1 MQESVTINRS
11 YKDRLFKIIFEDKK
25 ELLSLYNALTG
36 KNYQNPDELEINTI
50 DDVIYMHLKNDMS
63 FILDD
68 WQNLFEQ
75 QSTFNPNQPLRG
87 FFYFADLYKV
97 KYFGKKIYSTR
108 LLKIP
113 TPQYIVFYNGTANMP
128 DRKELR
134 LSDAFQ
140 QPTEQPDIEVVAHM
154 LNINYGH
161 NKELMERCQ
170 KLKEYAQFID
180 IIRHYLRENKQWSN
194 EQAISKAID
203 DCIKNNILRDI
214 LQKERLRV
222 MASILSE
229 FDDVNFTYD
238 IGHDIFDNHN
248 YTKLSKLQLKKLNN
262 IHIHNVCNNK
272 DHCEITPT
280 CDYITQL
287 RDSVKY
293 LKSINYE
300 KSIVLETGFNNYPG
314 NNYEEK
320 LINYIKSFE
329 KIEDILK
336 TE

>member
-113 TPQYIVFYNGTANMP
+113 TPQYIVFYNGTTSMP

-140 QPTEQPDIEVVAHM
+140 QPTAQPDIEVVAHM

-180 IIRHYLRENKQWSN
+180 IIRHYLKENEHWSN

-229 FDDVNFTYD
+229 FDEVGYKEMIRQEAYEDAYEEIYEEVYEEISVKSLIEFVQD
-238 IGHDIFDNHN
+238 IGYSKEDATTLAKQRFHLSDDVINQYMQKFWKDN
-248 YTKLSKLQLKKLNN
+248 
-262 IHIHNVCNNK
+262 
-272 DHCEITPT
+272 
-280 CDYITQL
+280 
-287 RDSVKY
+287 
-293 LKSINYE
+293 
-300 KSIVLETGFNNYPG
+300 
-314 NNYEEK
+314 
-320 LINYIKSFE
+320 
-329 KIEDILK
+329 
-336 TE
+336 

>member
-1 MQESVTINRS
+1 MQESVTINRT

-128 DRKELR
+128 DKKELR

-180 IIRHYLRENKQWSN
+180 IIRHYLKENEHWSN

-229 FDDVNFTYD
+229 FDEVGYKEMIQD
-238 IGHDIFDNHN
+238 
-248 YTKLSKLQLKKLNN
+248 
-262 IHIHNVCNNK
+262 
-272 DHCEITPT
+272 EA
-280 CDYITQL
+280 
-287 RDSVKY
+287 
-293 LKSINYE
+293 
-300 KSIVLETGFNNYPG
+300 
-314 NNYEEK
+314 
-320 LINYIKSFE
+320 
-329 KIEDILK
+329 IEDGEIRGSIKLAYKLKLPKPEIIAILRHDYNLSDEEVNQYMQK
-336 TE
+336 FWKN

>member
-113 TPQYIVFYNGTANMP
+113 TPQYIVFYNGTTSMP
-128 DRKELR
+128 DKKELR

-140 QPTEQPDIEVVAHM
+140 QPTTQPDIEVVAHM

-180 IIRHYLRENKQWSN
+180 IIRHYLKENEHWSN

-214 LQKERLRV
+214 LQKERLRF

-229 FDDVNFTYD
+229 FDEVGYKEM
-238 IGHDIFDNHN
+238 IR
-248 YTKLSKLQLKKLNN
+248 
-262 IHIHNVCNNK
+262 
-272 DHCEITPT
+272 EEA
-280 CDYITQL
+280 
-287 RDSVKY
+287 
-293 LKSINYE
+293 YE
-300 KSIVLETGFNNYPG
+300 DA
-314 NNYEEK
+314 YEEAYGKAYGEGEISGMIK
-320 LINYIKSFE
+320 LAQNLNLPKSQIITMIKQNYNLSDEEISEYMQELWK
-329 KIEDILK
+329 D
-336 TE
+336 

>member
-1 MQESVTINRS
+1 MQESVSINRT

-113 TPQYIVFYNGTANMP
+113 TPQYIVFYNGTMNMP
-128 DRKELR
+128 DKKELR

-140 QPTEQPDIEVVAHM
+140 QPTTQPDIEVVAHM

-161 NKELMERCQ
+161 NKELMERCR

-203 DCIKNNILRDI
+203 DCIQNNILRDI

-229 FDDVNFTYD
+229 FDEVGYKEM
-238 IGHDIFDNHN
+238 IR
-248 YTKLSKLQLKKLNN
+248 Q
-262 IHIHNVCNNK
+262 
-272 DHCEITPT
+272 EA
-280 CDYITQL
+280 
-287 RDSVKY
+287 
-293 LKSINYE
+293 YE
-300 KSIVLETGFNNYPG
+300 DA
-314 NNYEEK
+314 YEEGHEAGLEEGREQELAHGVK
-320 LINYIKSFE
+320 SYIKLAQSIGYAE
-329 KIEDILK
+329 SKIVTMLMQEFNLSEDQASQYVQK
-336 TE
+336 FWKDK

>member
-1 MQESVTINRS
+1 MQESVTINRT

-180 IIRHYLRENKQWSN
+180 IIRHYLKENEHWSN

-229 FDDVNFTYD
+229 FDEVGYKEMIRQEAYEDAYEDAYEEGVEYGAKTLIEFVPD
-238 IGHDIFDNHN
+238 IGYSKEDATTLVKQRFH
-248 YTKLSKLQLKKLNN
+248 LS
-262 IHIHNVCNNK
+262 
-272 DHCEITPT
+272 D
-280 CDYITQL
+280 DA
-287 RDSVKY
+287 
-293 LKSINYE
+293 INQYMQ
-300 KSIVLETGFNNYPG
+300 KFWKN
-314 NNYEEK
+314 
-320 LINYIKSFE
+320 
-329 KIEDILK
+329 
-336 TE
+336 

>member
-113 TPQYIVFYNGTANMP
+113 TPQYIVFYNGTTSMP

-161 NKELMERCQ
+161 NKELMERCR

-203 DCIKNNILRDI
+203 DCIQNNILRDI

-229 FDDVNFTYD
+229 FDEVGYKEMIRQEAYEDAYEEVYEEISVKSLIEFVQD
-238 IGHDIFDNHN
+238 IGYSKEDAATLVKQRFH
-248 YTKLSKLQLKKLNN
+248 LSDDAINQYMQKFWKK
-262 IHIHNVCNNK
+262 
-272 DHCEITPT
+272 
-280 CDYITQL
+280 
-287 RDSVKY
+287 
-293 LKSINYE
+293 
-300 KSIVLETGFNNYPG
+300 
-314 NNYEEK
+314 
-320 LINYIKSFE
+320 
-329 KIEDILK
+329 
-336 TE
+336 

>member
-1 MQESVTINRS
+1 MQESVTINRT

-113 TPQYIVFYNGTANMP
+113 TPQYIVFYNGIANMP

-161 NKELMERCQ
+161 NKELMERCR

-203 DCIKNNILRDI
+203 DCIQNNILRDI

-229 FDDVNFTYD
+229 FDEVGYKEMIRQEAYEDAYEEVYEKGVEYGVEYGVKTLIEFVQD
-238 IGHDIFDNHN
+238 IGYSKEDATTLAKQRFH
-248 YTKLSKLQLKKLNN
+248 LSDDAVNQYMQKFWKN
-262 IHIHNVCNNK
+262 
-272 DHCEITPT
+272 
-280 CDYITQL
+280 
-287 RDSVKY
+287 
-293 LKSINYE
+293 
-300 KSIVLETGFNNYPG
+300 
-314 NNYEEK
+314 
-320 LINYIKSFE
+320 
-329 KIEDILK
+329 
-336 TE
+336 

>member
-1 MQESVTINRS
+1 MQESVTINRT

-113 TPQYIVFYNGTANMP
+113 TPQYIVFYNGTTNMP
-128 DRKELR
+128 DKKELR

-140 QPTEQPDIEVVAHM
+140 QPTEQPDIEVIAHM

-161 NKELMERCQ
+161 NKELMERCR

-203 DCIKNNILRDI
+203 DCIQNNILRDI

-229 FDDVNFTYD
+229 FDEVGYKEMIRQEAYEDAYEEGVEYGVKTLIEFVQD
-238 IGHDIFDNHN
+238 IGYSKEDATTLVKQRFH
-248 YTKLSKLQLKKLNN
+248 LSDDAINQYMQKFWKK
-262 IHIHNVCNNK
+262 
-272 DHCEITPT
+272 
-280 CDYITQL
+280 
-287 RDSVKY
+287 
-293 LKSINYE
+293 
-300 KSIVLETGFNNYPG
+300 
-314 NNYEEK
+314 
-320 LINYIKSFE
+320 
-329 KIEDILK
+329 
-336 TE
+336 

>member
-113 TPQYIVFYNGTANMP
+113 TPQYIVFYNGTTSMP

-140 QPTEQPDIEVVAHM
+140 QPTTQPDIEVVAHM

-180 IIRHYLRENKQWSN
+180 IIRHYLKENEHWSN

-229 FDDVNFTYD
+229 FDEVGYKEMIRQEAYEDAYEEIYEEVYEEISVKSLIEFVQD
-238 IGHDIFDNHN
+238 IGYSKEDAATLVKQRFH
-248 YTKLSKLQLKKLNN
+248 LSDDAINQYMQKFWKK
-262 IHIHNVCNNK
+262 
-272 DHCEITPT
+272 
-280 CDYITQL
+280 
-287 RDSVKY
+287 
-293 LKSINYE
+293 
-300 KSIVLETGFNNYPG
+300 
-314 NNYEEK
+314 
-320 LINYIKSFE
+320 
-329 KIEDILK
+329 
-336 TE
+336 

>member
-113 TPQYIVFYNGTANMP
+113 TPQYIVFYNGTTSMP

-180 IIRHYLRENKQWSN
+180 IIRHYLKENKQWSN

-203 DCIKNNILRDI
+203 DCIQNNILRDI

-229 FDDVNFTYD
+229 FDEVGYKEMIRQEAYEDAYEEAYEEGVEYGVKYGGVKTLIEFVQD
-238 IGHDIFDNHN
+238 IGYSKEDATTLAKQRFH
-248 YTKLSKLQLKKLNN
+248 LSDD
-262 IHIHNVCNNK
+262 V
-272 DHCEITPT
+272 
-280 CDYITQL
+280 
-287 RDSVKY
+287 
-293 LKSINYE
+293 INQYMQ
-300 KSIVLETGFNNYPG
+300 KFWKN
-314 NNYEEK
+314 
-320 LINYIKSFE
+320 
-329 KIEDILK
+329 
-336 TE
+336 

>member
-1 MQESVTINRS
+1 MQESVTINRT

-113 TPQYIVFYNGTANMP
+113 TPQYIVFYNGTTNMP
-128 DRKELR
+128 DKKELR

-161 NKELMERCQ
+161 NKELMERCR

-180 IIRHYLRENKQWSN
+180 IIRHYLKENEHWSN

-203 DCIKNNILRDI
+203 DCIQNNILRDI

-229 FDDVNFTYD
+229 FDEVGYKEM
-238 IGHDIFDNHN
+238 IR
-248 YTKLSKLQLKKLNN
+248 Q
-262 IHIHNVCNNK
+262 
-272 DHCEITPT
+272 EA
-280 CDYITQL
+280 
-287 RDSVKY
+287 
-293 LKSINYE
+293 YE
-300 KSIVLETGFNNYPG
+300 DA
-314 NNYEEK
+314 YEEGHEAGLEEGREQELAHGVK
-320 LINYIKSFE
+320 SYIKLAQSIGYAE
-329 KIEDILK
+329 SKIVTMLMQEFNLSEDQASQYVQK
-336 TE
+336 FWKDK

>member
-1 MQESVTINRS
+1 MQESVSINRT

-113 TPQYIVFYNGTANMP
+113 TPQYIVFYNGTTNMP
-128 DRKELR
+128 DKKELR

-140 QPTEQPDIEVVAHM
+140 QPTTQPDIEVVAHM

-229 FDDVNFTYD
+229 FDEVGYKEM
-238 IGHDIFDNHN
+238 IR
-248 YTKLSKLQLKKLNN
+248 Q
-262 IHIHNVCNNK
+262 
-272 DHCEITPT
+272 EA
-280 CDYITQL
+280 
-287 RDSVKY
+287 
-293 LKSINYE
+293 YE
-300 KSIVLETGFNNYPG
+300 DA
-314 NNYEEK
+314 YEEGHEAGLEEGREQELAHGVK
-320 LINYIKSFE
+320 SYIKLAQSIGYAE
-329 KIEDILK
+329 SKIVTMLMQEFNLSEDQASQYVQK
-336 TE
+336 FWKDK

>member
-113 TPQYIVFYNGTANMP
+113 TPQYIVFYNGTTSMP

-140 QPTEQPDIEVVAHM
+140 QPTAQPDIEVVAHM

-161 NKELMERCQ
+161 NKELMERCR

-229 FDDVNFTYD
+229 FDEVGYKEMIRQEAYEDAYEEAYEEGVEYGVKYGGVKTLIEFVQD
-238 IGHDIFDNHN
+238 IGYSKEDATTLAKQRFHLSDDVINQYMQKFWKDN
-248 YTKLSKLQLKKLNN
+248 
-262 IHIHNVCNNK
+262 
-272 DHCEITPT
+272 
-280 CDYITQL
+280 
-287 RDSVKY
+287 
-293 LKSINYE
+293 
-300 KSIVLETGFNNYPG
+300 
-314 NNYEEK
+314 
-320 LINYIKSFE
+320 
-329 KIEDILK
+329 
-336 TE
+336 

>member
-1 MQESVTINRS
+1 MQESVSINRT

-113 TPQYIVFYNGTANMP
+113 TPQYIVFYNGTTSMP

-229 FDDVNFTYD
+229 FDEVGYKEMIQD
-238 IGHDIFDNHN
+238 
-248 YTKLSKLQLKKLNN
+248 
-262 IHIHNVCNNK
+262 
-272 DHCEITPT
+272 EA
-280 CDYITQL
+280 
-287 RDSVKY
+287 
-293 LKSINYE
+293 
-300 KSIVLETGFNNYPG
+300 
-314 NNYEEK
+314 
-320 LINYIKSFE
+320 
-329 KIEDILK
+329 IEDGEIRGSIKLAYKLKLPKPEIIAILRHDYNLTDDEVNQYMQK
-336 TE
+336 FWKN

>member
-1 MQESVTINRS
+1 MQESVSINRT

-113 TPQYIVFYNGTANMP
+113 TPQYIVFYNGTTNMP
-128 DRKELR
+128 DKKELR

-140 QPTEQPDIEVVAHM
+140 QPTTQPDIEVVAHM

-203 DCIKNNILRDI
+203 DCIQNNILRDI
-214 LQKERLRV
+214 LQKGRLRV

-229 FDDVNFTYD
+229 FDEVGYKEM
-238 IGHDIFDNHN
+238 IGQEAYEDAYEEI
-248 YTKLSKLQLKKLNN
+248 
-262 IHIHNVCNNK
+262 
-272 DHCEITPT
+272 CEEI
-280 CDYITQL
+280 
-287 RDSVKY
+287 SVKSLIEFTQDTGY
-293 LKSINYE
+293 SKQEVFAIIKQRFHLSDDAINQYMQ
-300 KSIVLETGFNNYPG
+300 KFWKN
-314 NNYEEK
+314 
-320 LINYIKSFE
+320 
-329 KIEDILK
+329 
-336 TE
+336 

>member
-113 TPQYIVFYNGTANMP
+113 TPQYIVFYNGTTSMP

-140 QPTEQPDIEVVAHM
+140 QPTVQPDIEVVAHM

-180 IIRHYLRENKQWSN
+180 IIRHYLKENKQWSN
-194 EQAISKAID
+194 ERAISKAID
-203 DCIKNNILRDI
+203 DCIQNNILRDI

-229 FDDVNFTYD
+229 FDEVGYKEMIRQEAYEDAYEEAYEEGVEYGVKYGGVKTLIEFVQD
-238 IGHDIFDNHN
+238 IGYSKEDATTLAKQRFHLSDDVINQYMQKFWKDN
-248 YTKLSKLQLKKLNN
+248 
-262 IHIHNVCNNK
+262 
-272 DHCEITPT
+272 
-280 CDYITQL
+280 
-287 RDSVKY
+287 
-293 LKSINYE
+293 
-300 KSIVLETGFNNYPG
+300 
-314 NNYEEK
+314 
-320 LINYIKSFE
+320 
-329 KIEDILK
+329 
-336 TE
+336 

>member
-1 MQESVTINRS
+1 MQESVTINRT

-113 TPQYIVFYNGTANMP
+113 TPQYIVFYNGTTNMP
-128 DRKELR
+128 DKKELR

-140 QPTEQPDIEVVAHM
+140 QPTTQPDIEVVAHM

-161 NKELMERCQ
+161 NKELMERCR

-203 DCIKNNILRDI
+203 DCIQNNILRDI

-229 FDDVNFTYD
+229 FDEVGYKEMIQD
-238 IGHDIFDNHN
+238 
-248 YTKLSKLQLKKLNN
+248 
-262 IHIHNVCNNK
+262 
-272 DHCEITPT
+272 EA
-280 CDYITQL
+280 
-287 RDSVKY
+287 
-293 LKSINYE
+293 
-300 KSIVLETGFNNYPG
+300 
-314 NNYEEK
+314 
-320 LINYIKSFE
+320 
-329 KIEDILK
+329 IEDGEIRGSIKLAYKLKLPKPEIIAILRHDYNLSDEEVNQYMQK
-336 TE
+336 FWKN

>member
-1 MQESVTINRS
+1 MQESVTINRT

-113 TPQYIVFYNGTANMP
+113 TPQYIVFYNGTTIMP

-161 NKELMERCQ
+161 NKELMERCR

-203 DCIKNNILRDI
+203 DCIQNNILRDI

-229 FDDVNFTYD
+229 FDEVGYKEMIQD
-238 IGHDIFDNHN
+238 
-248 YTKLSKLQLKKLNN
+248 
-262 IHIHNVCNNK
+262 
-272 DHCEITPT
+272 EA
-280 CDYITQL
+280 
-287 RDSVKY
+287 
-293 LKSINYE
+293 
-300 KSIVLETGFNNYPG
+300 
-314 NNYEEK
+314 
-320 LINYIKSFE
+320 
-329 KIEDILK
+329 IEDGEIRGSIKLAYKLKLPKPEIIAILRHDYNLSDEEVNQYMQK
-336 TE
+336 FWKN

>member
-1 MQESVTINRS
+1 MQESVSINRT

-161 NKELMERCQ
+161 NKELMERCR
-170 KLKEYAQFID
+170 KLKEYSLFID
-180 IIRHYLRENKQWSN
+180 TIRNYLKKNKHWSN

-203 DCIKNNILRDI
+203 DCIQNNILRDI
-214 LQKERLRV
+214 FQKERLRV

-229 FDDVNFTYD
+229 FDEVGYKEM
-238 IGHDIFDNHN
+238 IR
-248 YTKLSKLQLKKLNN
+248 Q
-262 IHIHNVCNNK
+262 
-272 DHCEITPT
+272 EA
-280 CDYITQL
+280 
-287 RDSVKY
+287 
-293 LKSINYE
+293 YE
-300 KSIVLETGFNNYPG
+300 DA
-314 NNYEEK
+314 YEEGHEAGLEEGREQELAHGVK
-320 LINYIKSFE
+320 SYIKLAQSIGYAE
-329 KIEDILK
+329 SKIVTMLMQEFNLSEDQASQYVQK
-336 TE
+336 FWKDK

>member
-1 MQESVTINRS
+1 MQESVTINRT

-113 TPQYIVFYNGTANMP
+113 TPQYIVFYNGTTSMP

-180 IIRHYLRENKQWSN
+180 IIRHYLKENEHWSN

-229 FDDVNFTYD
+229 FDEVGYKEMIRQEAYEDAYEDAYEEGVEYGVKTLIEFVQD
-238 IGHDIFDNHN
+238 IGYSKEDATTLVKQRFH
-248 YTKLSKLQLKKLNN
+248 LSDDAINQYMQKFWKK
-262 IHIHNVCNNK
+262 
-272 DHCEITPT
+272 
-280 CDYITQL
+280 
-287 RDSVKY
+287 
-293 LKSINYE
+293 
-300 KSIVLETGFNNYPG
+300 
-314 NNYEEK
+314 
-320 LINYIKSFE
+320 
-329 KIEDILK
+329 
-336 TE
+336 

>member
-1 MQESVTINRS
+1 MQESVSINRT

-113 TPQYIVFYNGTANMP
+113 TPQYIVFYNGTTNMP
-128 DRKELR
+128 DKKELR

-161 NKELMERCQ
+161 NKELMERCR

-203 DCIKNNILRDI
+203 DCIQNNILRDI

-229 FDDVNFTYD
+229 FDEVGYKEM
-238 IGHDIFDNHN
+238 IR
-248 YTKLSKLQLKKLNN
+248 Q
-262 IHIHNVCNNK
+262 
-272 DHCEITPT
+272 EA
-280 CDYITQL
+280 
-287 RDSVKY
+287 
-293 LKSINYE
+293 YE
-300 KSIVLETGFNNYPG
+300 DA
-314 NNYEEK
+314 YEEGHEAGLEEGREQELAHGVK
-320 LINYIKSFE
+320 SYIKLAQSIGYAE
-329 KIEDILK
+329 SKIVTMLMQEFNLSEDQASQYVQK
-336 TE
+336 FWKDK

>member
-1 MQESVTINRS
+1 MQESVSINRT

-113 TPQYIVFYNGTANMP
+113 TPQYIVFYNGTASMP

-140 QPTEQPDIEVVAHM
+140 QPTAQPDIEVVAHM

-203 DCIKNNILRDI
+203 DCIQNNILRDI

-229 FDDVNFTYD
+229 FDEVGYKEM
-238 IGHDIFDNHN
+238 IR
-248 YTKLSKLQLKKLNN
+248 
-262 IHIHNVCNNK
+262 
-272 DHCEITPT
+272 E
-280 CDYITQL
+280 
-287 RDSVKY
+287 
-293 LKSINYE
+293 E
-300 KSIVLETGFNNYPG
+300 A
-314 NNYEEK
+314 YEEAYGEGEISGMIK
-320 LINYIKSFE
+320 LAQNLKLPKSQIITMIKQNYNLSDEEISEYMQELWK
-329 KIEDILK
+329 D
-336 TE
+336 

>member
-113 TPQYIVFYNGTANMP
+113 TPQYIVFYNGTTNMP
-128 DRKELR
+128 DKKELR

-140 QPTEQPDIEVVAHM
+140 QPTTQPDIEVVAHM

-203 DCIKNNILRDI
+203 DCIQNNILRDI

-229 FDDVNFTYD
+229 FDEVGYKEMIRDEAYEDGVEYGGVKTLIEFTQDTDYSKQEVFAIIKQRFHLSDDVINQYMQKFW
-238 IGHDIFDNHN
+238 
-248 YTKLSKLQLKKLNN
+248 
-262 IHIHNVCNNK
+262 K
-272 DHCEITPT
+272 D
-280 CDYITQL
+280 
-287 RDSVKY
+287 K
-293 LKSINYE
+293 
-300 KSIVLETGFNNYPG
+300 
-314 NNYEEK
+314 
-320 LINYIKSFE
+320 
-329 KIEDILK
+329 
-336 TE
+336 

>member
-1 MQESVTINRS
+1 MQESVTINRT

-113 TPQYIVFYNGTANMP
+113 TPQYIVFYNGTTNMP
-128 DRKELR
+128 DKKELR

-140 QPTEQPDIEVVAHM
+140 QPTTQPDIEVVAHM

-161 NKELMERCQ
+161 NKELMERCR

-229 FDDVNFTYD
+229 FDEVGYKEMIQD
-238 IGHDIFDNHN
+238 
-248 YTKLSKLQLKKLNN
+248 
-262 IHIHNVCNNK
+262 
-272 DHCEITPT
+272 EA
-280 CDYITQL
+280 
-287 RDSVKY
+287 
-293 LKSINYE
+293 
-300 KSIVLETGFNNYPG
+300 
-314 NNYEEK
+314 
-320 LINYIKSFE
+320 
-329 KIEDILK
+329 IEDGEIRGSIKLAYKLKLPKPEIIAILRHDYNLSDEEVNQYMQK
-336 TE
+336 FWKN

>member
-1 MQESVTINRS
+1 MLESVTINRS

-113 TPQYIVFYNGTANMP
+113 TPQYIVFYNGTTSMP

-140 QPTEQPDIEVVAHM
+140 QPTVQPDIEVVAHM

-180 IIRHYLRENKQWSN
+180 IIRHYLKENKQWSN
-194 EQAISKAID
+194 ERAISKAID
-203 DCIKNNILRDI
+203 DCIQNNILRDI

-229 FDDVNFTYD
+229 FDEVGYKEM
-238 IGHDIFDNHN
+238 IR
-248 YTKLSKLQLKKLNN
+248 Q
-262 IHIHNVCNNK
+262 
-272 DHCEITPT
+272 EA
-280 CDYITQL
+280 
-287 RDSVKY
+287 
-293 LKSINYE
+293 YE
-300 KSIVLETGFNNYPG
+300 DA
-314 NNYEEK
+314 YEEGHEAGLEEGREQELAHGVK
-320 LINYIKSFE
+320 SYIKLAQSIGYAE
-329 KIEDILK
+329 SKIVTMLMQEFNLSEDQASQYVQK
-336 TE
+336 FWKDK

>member
-1 MQESVTINRS
+1 MQESVTINRT

-113 TPQYIVFYNGTANMP
+113 TPQYIVFYNGTTSMP

-140 QPTEQPDIEVVAHM
+140 QPTAQPDIEVVAHM

-180 IIRHYLRENKQWSN
+180 IIRHYLKENEHWSN

-229 FDDVNFTYD
+229 FDEVGYKEMIRQEAYEDAYEEAYEEGVEYGVKYGGVKTLIEFVQD
-238 IGHDIFDNHN
+238 IGYSKEDATTLAKQRFH
-248 YTKLSKLQLKKLNN
+248 LSDDVINQYMQKFW
-262 IHIHNVCNNK
+262 K
-272 DHCEITPT
+272 D
-280 CDYITQL
+280 
-287 RDSVKY
+287 K
-293 LKSINYE
+293 
-300 KSIVLETGFNNYPG
+300 
-314 NNYEEK
+314 
-320 LINYIKSFE
+320 
-329 KIEDILK
+329 
-336 TE
+336 

>member
-1 MQESVTINRS
+1 MLESVTINRT

-113 TPQYIVFYNGTANMP
+113 TPQYIVFYNGTTNMP

-161 NKELMERCQ
+161 NKELMERCR

-203 DCIKNNILRDI
+203 DCIQNNILRDI

-229 FDDVNFTYD
+229 FDEVGYKEM
-238 IGHDIFDNHN
+238 IR
-248 YTKLSKLQLKKLNN
+248 Q
-262 IHIHNVCNNK
+262 
-272 DHCEITPT
+272 EA
-280 CDYITQL
+280 
-287 RDSVKY
+287 
-293 LKSINYE
+293 YE
-300 KSIVLETGFNNYPG
+300 DA
-314 NNYEEK
+314 YEEGHEAGLEEGREQELAHGVK
-320 LINYIKSFE
+320 SYIKLAQSIGYAE
-329 KIEDILK
+329 SKIVTMLMQEFNLSEDQASQYVQK
-336 TE
+336 FWKDK

>member
-113 TPQYIVFYNGTANMP
+113 TPQYIVFYNGTTSMP

-140 QPTEQPDIEVVAHM
+140 QPTAQPDIEVVAHM

-180 IIRHYLRENKQWSN
+180 IIRHYLKENEHWSN

-203 DCIKNNILRDI
+203 DCIQNNILRDI

-229 FDDVNFTYD
+229 FDEVGYKEM
-238 IGHDIFDNHN
+238 IR
-248 YTKLSKLQLKKLNN
+248 Q
-262 IHIHNVCNNK
+262 
-272 DHCEITPT
+272 EA
-280 CDYITQL
+280 
-287 RDSVKY
+287 
-293 LKSINYE
+293 YE
-300 KSIVLETGFNNYPG
+300 DA
-314 NNYEEK
+314 YEEGHEAGLEGGREQELAHGVK
-320 LINYIKSFE
+320 SYIKLAQSIGYAE
-329 KIEDILK
+329 SKIVTMLMQEFNLSEDQASQYVQK
-336 TE
+336 FWKDK

>member
-1 MQESVTINRS
+1 MQESVSINRT

-128 DRKELR
+128 DKKELR

-140 QPTEQPDIEVVAHM
+140 QPTAQPDIEVVAHM

-161 NKELMERCQ
+161 NKELMERCR

-180 IIRHYLRENKQWSN
+180 IIRHYLRENEHWTN

-203 DCIKNNILRDI
+203 DCIQNNILRDI
-214 LQKERLRV
+214 LQKERLRA

-229 FDDVNFTYD
+229 FDEVGYKEMIRQEAYEDAYEE
-238 IGHDIFDNHN
+238 I
-248 YTKLSKLQLKKLNN
+248 
-262 IHIHNVCNNK
+262 
-272 DHCEITPT
+272 CEEI
-280 CDYITQL
+280 
-287 RDSVKY
+287 SVKSLIEFTQDTGY
-293 LKSINYE
+293 SKQEVFAIIKQRFHLSDDAINQYMQ
-300 KSIVLETGFNNYPG
+300 KFW
-314 NNYEEK
+314 K
-320 LINYIKSFE
+320 DK
-329 KIEDILK
+329 
-336 TE
+336 

>member
-1 MQESVTINRS
+1 MQESVTINRT

-113 TPQYIVFYNGTANMP
+113 TPQYIVFYNGTTNMP
-128 DRKELR
+128 DKKELR

-161 NKELMERCQ
+161 NKELMERCR

-203 DCIKNNILRDI
+203 DCIKNNILCDI

-229 FDDVNFTYD
+229 FDEVGYKEMIRQEAYEDAYEDAYEEGVEYGVKTLIEFVQD
-238 IGHDIFDNHN
+238 IGYSKEDATTLVKQRFH
-248 YTKLSKLQLKKLNN
+248 LS
-262 IHIHNVCNNK
+262 
-272 DHCEITPT
+272 D
-280 CDYITQL
+280 DA
-287 RDSVKY
+287 
-293 LKSINYE
+293 INQYMQ
-300 KSIVLETGFNNYPG
+300 KFWKN
-314 NNYEEK
+314 
-320 LINYIKSFE
+320 
-329 KIEDILK
+329 
-336 TE
+336 

>member
-113 TPQYIVFYNGTANMP
+113 TPQYIVFYNGTTNMP
-128 DRKELR
+128 DKKELR

-140 QPTEQPDIEVVAHM
+140 QPTTQPDIEVVAHM

-161 NKELMERCQ
+161 NKELMERCR

-229 FDDVNFTYD
+229 FDEVGYKEMIRQEAYEDAYEEVYEEISVKSLIEFVQD
-238 IGHDIFDNHN
+238 IGYSKEDAATLVKQRFH
-248 YTKLSKLQLKKLNN
+248 LSDDAINQYMQKFWKK
-262 IHIHNVCNNK
+262 
-272 DHCEITPT
+272 
-280 CDYITQL
+280 
-287 RDSVKY
+287 
-293 LKSINYE
+293 
-300 KSIVLETGFNNYPG
+300 
-314 NNYEEK
+314 
-320 LINYIKSFE
+320 
-329 KIEDILK
+329 
-336 TE
+336 